1 MRDLCFEPA
10 DFLGLLADSVEHL
23 DNTYQRLPVYKQYSE
38 EDVAYVDRATSLMMK
53 LSGLLLTPMLDRA
66 LEAWLERVRK
76 ELEALPLGQ
85 RNDERARFRFRS
97 AEIAHTMGVTMQCAW
112 IVQDILD
119 RDDEQMTKIEGI
131 KAELERAKGDIS
143 VSEEEIVALERKL
156 IEARAEYD
164 EFKAHALELDRYKER
179 RTASDLAVRT
189 AQYCLDVQDMLW
201 SRRLRTEQIAS
212 YEGINLSHTGA
223 GRPNET
229 LDMLDRLPERF
240 TVAQACEALADK
252 SNSAVKN
259 IVSRLIKAG
268 LVRKVGTV
276 NRNAYYEKT

>member
-1 MRDLCFEPA
+1 MRDFCFEPA

-23 DNTYQRLPVYKQYSE
+23 DNTYQRLPVYRQYGE
-38 EDVAYVDRATSLMMK
+38 EDVVYIDRATSLMMK

-66 LEAWLERVRK
+66 LEAWLERVRT

-97 AEIAHTMGVTMQCAW
+97 AEIAHTLGAAMQCAW

-119 RDDEQMTKIEGI
+119 MDDALTAKIEGI

-143 VSEEEIVALERKL
+143 VSEDEIVALERRL

-164 EFKAHALELDRYKER
+164 EFKAHALELDGYRER
-179 RTASDLAVRT
+179 RAASDLAVRT

-240 TVAQACEALADK
+240 TVAQACEVLADK

>member
-1 MRDLCFEPA
+1 
-10 DFLGLLADSVEHL
+10 
-23 DNTYQRLPVYKQYSE
+23 
-38 EDVAYVDRATSLMMK
+38 
-53 LSGLLLTPMLDRA
+53 
-66 LEAWLERVRK
+66 
-76 ELEALPLGQ
+76 
-85 RNDERARFRFRS
+85 
-97 AEIAHTMGVTMQCAW
+97 MQCAW

-119 RDDEQMTKIEGI
+119 KDDEQMTKIEGI

-143 VSEEEIVALERKL
+143 VSEEEIVALERRL

-164 EFKAHALELDRYKER
+164 EFKVHALELDGYRER
-179 RTASDLAVRT
+179 RAASDLAVRT

-212 YEGINLSHTGA
+212 YEGINLHAST

-240 TVAQACEALADK
+240 TVAQACEVLADK

>member
-23 DNTYQRLPVYKQYSE
+23 DNTYQRLPVYRQYGE
-38 EDVAYVDRATSLMMK
+38 EDVAYIDRATSLMMK

-66 LEAWLERVRK
+66 LEAWLERVRT

-85 RNDERARFRFRS
+85 RNDERARVRFRS

-119 RDDEQMTKIEGI
+119 RDDALSAKIEGI

-164 EFKAHALELDRYKER
+164 EFKAHALELDGYRER
-179 RTASDLAVRT
+179 RAASDLAVRT

-212 YEGINLSHTGA
+212 YEGISLRAAT

-240 TVAQACEALADK
+240 TVEQACETLSDK
-252 SNSAVKN
+252 SKKAVQN
-259 IVSRLIKAG
+259 IILRLTKAG
-268 LVRKVGTV
+268 LIRKVGVV
-276 NRNAYYEKT
+276 NRKAYYEKT

>member
-1 MRDLCFEPA
+1 MPC
-10 DFLGLLADSVEHL
+10 
-23 DNTYQRLPVYKQYSE
+23 NW
-38 EDVAYVDRATSLMMK
+38 DVTYVDRATSLMMK

-66 LEAWLERVRK
+66 LEAWLERVRT
-76 ELEALPLGQ
+76 ELEALPIGQ

-97 AEIAHTMGVTMQCAW
+97 AEIAHTLGVAMQCAW

-119 RDDEQMTKIEGI
+119 MDDALMAKIDGI
-131 KAELERAKGDIS
+131 KADLDKAKSDIS
-143 VSEEEIVALERKL
+143 VSEEEIVALERRL

-164 EFKAHALELDRYKER
+164 EFKVHALELDRYRER
-179 RTASDLAVRT
+179 RAASDLAVRT

-240 TVAQACEALADK
+240 TVAQACEALGDK